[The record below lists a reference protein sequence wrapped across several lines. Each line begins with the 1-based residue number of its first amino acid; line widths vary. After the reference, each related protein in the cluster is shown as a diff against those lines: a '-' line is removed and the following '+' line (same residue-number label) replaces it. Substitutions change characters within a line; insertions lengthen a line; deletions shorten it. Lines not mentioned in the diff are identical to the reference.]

1 MVKDMVS
8 HLKAFLEER
17 GLNEST
23 MLEVNAS
30 VTETIGSSVWIGAY
44 EEGIMIGVHDSGRF
58 PKVLEYPFPIER
70 FWRELDAIM
79 EEVQNA

>member
-1 MVKDMVS
+1 MGKDMVS
-8 HLKAFLEER
+8 HLNAFLNNSIIDDR
-17 GLNEST
+17 DFGF
-23 MLEVNAS
+23 
-30 VTETIGSSVWIGAY
+30 GAY

-79 EEVQNA
+79 EEVQDA